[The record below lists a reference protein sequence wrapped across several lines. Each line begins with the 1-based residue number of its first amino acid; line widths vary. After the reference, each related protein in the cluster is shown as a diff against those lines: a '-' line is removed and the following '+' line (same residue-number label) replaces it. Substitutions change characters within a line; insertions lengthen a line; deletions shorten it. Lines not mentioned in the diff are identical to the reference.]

1 MFLWAL
7 SVLEPLLSN
16 GAETTHILFTMSTPL
31 QYAYSFISGKNW
43 KLSLAELV
51 TFFEARNIAFEVTD
65 FSRPFFTIRTEQP
78 LSTSVIDGLGGSLK
92 IAQVEAFVPTKH
104 VTDAF
109 EKKDKAAKK
118 QLTYDFPLNLLAE
131 RMPRADSGKA
141 VFGVSVYWA
150 DPLFKQAGNL
160 AQRYLGSALKDE
172 LKEQDKKA
180 RFMGFPRDRENPQL
194 TPVEVL
200 KQGLV
205 ENHAEVLLCI
215 GKEQTSIGATMAVHN
230 PFEFQKRDVEK
241 PVQRKIFG
249 ISPRIAKIMVNL
261 TGCTAGKTFLDPFCG
276 VGNVLQ
282 EALLADAKVIGMDIN
297 RWCVDAAKRNLAWL
311 SDEYSL
317 RDPDYVVIQ
326 GDSRNLSQ
334 KIRDEVDCIA
344 TEPDLGPALR
354 EVATR
359 PYAEKLVDNLV
370 PLFEDFLSEA
380 YLALRAGGRLA
391 IVTPYVRTRSGSPVT
406 MNVDE
411 MAESAGLTPIQTFK
425 DVQFVESAADFPL
438 KDLARF
444 VDMDDRHKIG
454 REIHLYQ
461 KNQ

>member
-1 MFLWAL
+1 
-7 SVLEPLLSN
+7 
-16 GAETTHILFTMSTPL
+16 
-31 QYAYSFISGKNW
+31 
-43 KLSLAELV
+43 
-51 TFFEARNIAFEVTD
+51 
-65 FSRPFFTIRTEQP
+65 
-78 LSTSVIDGLGGSLK
+78 
-92 IAQVEAFVPTKH
+92 
-104 VTDAF
+104 
-109 EKKDKAAKK
+109 
-118 QLTYDFPLNLLAE
+118 
-131 RMPRADSGKA
+131 
-141 VFGVSVYWA
+141 
-150 DPLFKQAGNL
+150 
-160 AQRYLGSALKDE
+160 
-172 LKEQDKKA
+172 
-180 RFMGFPRDRENPQL
+180 
-194 TPVEVL
+194 
-200 KQGLV
+200 
-205 ENHAEVLLCI
+205 
-215 GKEQTSIGATMAVHN
+215 
-230 PFEFQKRDVEK
+230 
-241 PVQRKIFG
+241 
-249 ISPRIAKIMVNL
+249 
-261 TGCTAGKTFLDPFCG
+261 
-276 VGNVLQ
+276 
-282 EALLADAKVIGMDIN
+282 MDIN

-311 SDEYSL
+311 SDAYSL

-411 MAESAGLTPIQTFK
+411 MAESAGLTPIQPFK

-461 KNQ
+461 KNP